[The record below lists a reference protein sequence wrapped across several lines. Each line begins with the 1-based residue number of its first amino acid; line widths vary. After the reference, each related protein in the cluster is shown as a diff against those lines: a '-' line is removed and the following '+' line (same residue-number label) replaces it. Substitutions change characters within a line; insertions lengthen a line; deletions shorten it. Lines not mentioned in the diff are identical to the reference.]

1 MLLRSVQYALKE
13 RFYGT
18 IKQEEIYF
26 VGSYPDLTSA
36 EQEISAY
43 IEYYNDSRPHQA
55 LWNFAPNY
63 VHQINNKSLILA
75 ELEEMR
81 FAAKNRRREYW
92 SLVETVEF
100 QKRQIERF
108 QRDLVKNQARENL
121 SNLSKLEKA

>member
-1 MLLRSVQYALKE
+1 LTFARVHRPTDNALTE

-18 IKQEEIYF
+18 IKQEEIYL

-36 EQEISAY
+36 EQEIGTY
-43 IEYYNDSRPHQA
+43 IEYYNESRPHQA

-63 VHQINNKSLILA
+63 VHEINNKSLIFA
-75 ELEEMR
+75 ELEEMQ

-92 SLVETVEF
+92 SLVETLAF

-108 QRDLVKNQARENL
+108 QGDLVKNQVRETL
-121 SNLSKLEKA
+121 SILS